1 MIGSSGTLTVSQK
14 KTIPKQL
21 GGLENFHLIEH
32 TPNRPNV
39 FLIKKKKRQG
49 TDVLNEYE

>member
-1 MIGSSGTLTVSQK
+1 MPVIGLRGTLTVSQK

-21 GGLENFHLIEH
+21 GGLENFHFIEH

-39 FLIKKKKRQG
+39 FLIKKEETPR
-49 TDVLNEYE
+49 Y